1 MLDIQTLK
9 IIPLESFKSD
19 FKKLQKRYRNIK
31 EDIKR
36 LSVELQAN
44 PRVGIALSHHC
55 YKSYR
60 LANSSIPTGKS
71 GGFRT
76 IYYYLYTDQYLYLI
90 SIYSKIQKDTISDN
104 ELLALLRVN
113 GLELRFDNRRYKYF

>member
-1 MLDIQTLK
+1 MPDIQTLK

-55 YKSYR
+55 YKIR

-76 IYYYLYTDQYLYLI
+76 IYYYLNTDQYLYLI
-90 SIYSKIQKDTISDN
+90 SIYSKTQKDTISDS

-113 GLELRFDNRRYKYF
+113 GLE